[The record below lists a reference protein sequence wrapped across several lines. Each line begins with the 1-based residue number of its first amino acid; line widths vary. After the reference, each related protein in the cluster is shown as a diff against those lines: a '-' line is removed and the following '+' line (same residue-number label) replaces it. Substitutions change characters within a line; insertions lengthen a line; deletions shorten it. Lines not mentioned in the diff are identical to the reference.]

1 MSSFNNNL
9 RNFSVVYDNNNRVNN
24 NDNRVNNNNDNRV
37 NNNNDNRVNN
47 INNND
52 NNNDIDDNNNNHDET
67 YYYMGEHVDGC
78 DQYGPIYVYHY
89 ISSAQLNGRNL
100 NEVEM
105 WDGDLELWPGD
116 RLWSEASR
124 KQNIIINVENV

>member
-9 RNFSVVYDNNNRVNN
+9 RNFSVVYDNNSVNN
-24 NDNRVNNNNDNRV
+24 LNDNNNG
-37 NNNNDNRVNN
+37 
-47 INNND
+47 
-52 NNNDIDDNNNNHDET
+52 NNNDIDENNNNNHDET
-67 YYYMGEHVDGC
+67 YYYMGKHMDGC
-78 DQYGPIYVYHY
+78 DNYGPIYVYHY
-89 ISSAQLNGRNL
+89 ISSTQLNGRDL
-100 NEVEM
+100 TEVEM

>member
-9 RNFSVVYDNNNRVNN
+9 RNFSVVYDNN
-24 NDNRVNNNNDNRV
+24 DNRV
-37 NNNNDNRVNN
+37 
-47 INNND
+47 NND
-52 NNNDIDDNNNNHDET
+52 NNNDNDNNHVNNINDNDNNIDDNNNHDET

-89 ISSAQLNGRNL
+89 ISSTQLNGRNL
-100 NEVEM
+100 NEVEI

-124 KQNIIINVENV
+124 KQNIIISVENV